1 MFARLNVCLV
11 LIGIGLFSLVACQP
25 QEQIG
30 IQAEMNGI
38 PYRVVSVQEL
48 QTMLEDKDFTM
59 INVHTPWEGDIPDTD
74 VRLAYDQIEQNTDKL
89 PADKDAKIL
98 VYCLTSGM
106 AKKSGCYTISPGIH
120 KCLDAGGRHNR
131 LARGW
136 SHVGEPAIGI
146 KEHKIKTGEFCS
158 PVFVELSDISI

>member
-74 VRLAYDQIEQNTDKL
+74 VRLAYDQIEQNTVKL
-89 PADKDAKIL
+89 PAEKDAKIL

-106 AKKSGCYTISPGIH
+106 AKKAVATLLVQGYTNVWMLEGGTTAWQE
-120 KCLDAGGRHNR
+120 AG
-131 LARGW
+131 LMLE
-136 SHVGEPAIGI
+136 SQP
-146 KEHKIKTGEFCS
+146 
-158 PVFVELSDISI
+158 

>member
-89 PADKDAKIL
+89 PAEKDAKIL

-106 AKKSGCYTISPGIH
+106 AKKAVATLLVQGYTNVWMLEGGTTAWQE
-120 KCLDAGGRHNR
+120 AG
-131 LARGW
+131 LMLE
-136 SHVGEPAIGI
+136 SQP
-146 KEHKIKTGEFCS
+146 
-158 PVFVELSDISI
+158 

>member
-106 AKKSGCYTISPGIH
+106 AKKAVATLLVQGYTNVWMLEGGTTAWQE
-120 KCLDAGGRHNR
+120 AG
-131 LARGW
+131 LMLE
-136 SHVGEPAIGI
+136 SQP
-146 KEHKIKTGEFCS
+146 
-158 PVFVELSDISI
+158 

>member
-1 MFARLNVCLV
+1 MKERNTLGDAMFARLNVCLV

-89 PADKDAKIL
+89 PAEKDAKIL

-106 AKKSGCYTISPGIH
+106 AKKAVATLLVQGYTNVWMLEGGTTAWQE
-120 KCLDAGGRHNR
+120 AG
-131 LARGW
+131 LMLE
-136 SHVGEPAIGI
+136 SQP
-146 KEHKIKTGEFCS
+146 
-158 PVFVELSDISI
+158 

>member
-1 MFARLNVCLV
+1 MKERNTLGDAMFARLNVCLV

-106 AKKSGCYTISPGIH
+106 AKKAVATLLVQGYTNVWMLEGGTTAWQE
-120 KCLDAGGRHNR
+120 AG
-131 LARGW
+131 LMLE
-136 SHVGEPAIGI
+136 SQP
-146 KEHKIKTGEFCS
+146 
-158 PVFVELSDISI
+158 